1 MTTDTLTSPRA
12 TMPAARLTSH
22 QMDWVVSPPV
32 ISGSWVPVAWGP
44 PVSPGVL
51 PSTESPAADEGR

>member
-1 MTTDTLTSPRA
+1 
-12 TMPAARLTSH
+12 MPAARLTSH